1 MFEKV
6 KEVLMEAINVD
17 EDMIKM
23 EANLKDDLGIDSL
36 AAVELSLELEVDE
49 MKIKM
54 EKGAAADSRAV
65 HMEPVITEPLP
76 PVTAALQT
84 APLPAVEVKKAAG
97 TWVKAPLVGTYY
109 NARSQGGTPFVEIGQ
124 QVKKGDVLCIIEAMK
139 VMNEIPS
146 PVDGIVQ
153 EILITNEAMVEF
165 DQELIRIGE
174 AA

>member
-1 MFEKV
+1 
-6 KEVLMEAINVD
+6 METAVA
-17 EDMIKM
+17 
-23 EANLKDDLGIDSL
+23 EAKTSV
-36 AAVELSLELEVDE
+36 AAGPQPS
-49 MKIKM
+49 
-54 EKGAAADSRAV
+54 
-65 HMEPVITEPLP
+65 PLP
-76 PVTAALQT
+76 VP
-84 APLPAVEVKKAAG
+84 EVKKAAG

-124 QVKKGDVLCIIEAMK
+124 HVKKGDVLCIIEAMK

>member
-1 MFEKV
+1 
-6 KEVLMEAINVD
+6 
-17 EDMIKM
+17 
-23 EANLKDDLGIDSL
+23 
-36 AAVELSLELEVDE
+36 
-49 MKIKM
+49 
-54 EKGAAADSRAV
+54 
-65 HMEPVITEPLP
+65 MEPVKTEPLS
-76 PVTAALQT
+76 PVTAAPQT

-146 PVDGIVQ
+146 PMDGIVQ

>member
-1 MFEKV
+1 MNTDKIQDIIRVFE
-6 KEVLMEAINVD
+6 ESGLH
-17 EDMIKM
+17 KM
-23 EANLKDDLGIDSL
+23 
-36 AAVELSLELEVDE
+36 ELEVDD

-54 EKGAAADSRAV
+54 EKGAAADSRAA

-76 PVTAALQT
+76 PVA
-84 APLPAVEVKKAAG
+84 VKKAAG

-146 PVDGIVQ
+146 PMDGIVQ